1 MFKWVMRIIPK
12 FIKTWLT
19 NLLYTDLASKGI
31 NGDTELVFLTSQQ
44 RYFLKSIGGAGTLNP
59 DTKLKQYFG
68 PLAVG
73 LMVGTAAFGIAKLA
87 GASTRTAL
95 LAGGLA
101 GLGAGGLKALMAA
114 PTATKVS
121 AVQQGLANVGGTA
134 GGTGAAVDA
143 AALQASMGGG
153 TASFMGGA
161 GATGVGGITNPVMG
175 PTLSGAPIGAS
186 VAPDFMLS
194 QVTAKGLGGQGLSS
208 AAALQKAALDIPT
221 TAAYTGYDA
230 AGNVVDITSPE
241 VQAISRPGMD
251 QAVGTVTPTPTS
263 ISEKVVN
270 FVKENPITS
279 GGIALTGA
287 KILGDLTAQQP
298 TYDDPTA
305 PIPFNEQEYTDAYNR
320 QRAAMQR
327 FSERA
332 PAPTMT
338 ADALT
343 PANVYERQ
351 EEMFA
356 AKQGGLATLK
366 LKEGGVNYL
375 PSKSDHDEKD
385 ANNYVRAMGYVE
397 DGSGNGDKDEDTML
411 AQLADGEF
419 VSRADAIL
427 GAGIMSGA
435 NPDDFKDMRRKGA
448 QFFYKQQDSFKR
460 VYDLVSDGNK
470 AS

>member
-1 MFKWVMRIIPK
+1 MRIIPK

-44 RYFLKSIGGAGTLNP
+44 RYFLKSIGGADTLNP

-68 PLAVG
+68 PLAIG

-101 GLGAGGLKALMAA
+101 GLGAGALKGLG
-114 PTATKVS
+114 TATQASTLVGEAATS
-121 AVQQGLANVGGTA
+121 AGMAGGTVPATKLSTITATTNPFLAAQPGALGAGTGIGATTA
-134 GGTGAAVDA
+134 GGTLGNIAAGAGGLTAGTP
-143 AALQASMGGG
+143 AS
-153 TASFMGGA
+153 SFMATGLGA
-161 GATGVGGITNPVMG
+161 GKDTFLATQGNVAG
-175 PTLSGAPIGAS
+175 PIALGPEAYG
-186 VAPDFMLS
+186 VAPE
-194 QVTAKGLGGQGLSS
+194 QVGLVKS
-208 AAALQKAALDIPT
+208 
-221 TAAYTGYDA
+221 
-230 AGNVVDITSPE
+230 V
-241 VQAISRPGMD
+241 SRPD
-251 QAVGTVTPTPTS
+251 LTVAPTS
-263 ISEKVVN
+263 ITDKVVN
-270 FVKENPITS
+270 FAKENPFTTA
-279 GGIALTGA
+279 GAVLTGA

-298 TYDDPTA
+298 TYDTA
-305 PIPFNEQEYTDAYNR
+305 SPAPAFTEQEYTDARNR

-332 PAPTMT
+332 PAPTLA

-356 AKQGGLATLK
+356 AREGGLATLK
-366 LKEGGVNYL
+366 LKEGGINYL

-448 QFFYKQQDSFKR
+448 QFFYKQQDSLKR

>member
-44 RYFLKSIGGAGTLNP
+44 RYFLKSIGGADTLNP

-114 PTATKVS
+114 PTATKVG
-121 AVQQGLANVGGTA
+121 AVTQGLGSAAGAGSTA
-134 GGTGAAVDA
+134 AATNA

-153 TASFMGGA
+153 TSAILGPGGTA
-161 GATGVGGITNPVMG
+161 IATPGALGAGSVGSIIPSAAGTGLNVGMGATGPSLLNAPAIASGQYMPGVVDATGAVKSIVRPDLVTEPQSVVDKVTSFVDKNPGATIGGV
-175 PTLSGAPIGAS
+175 
-186 VAPDFMLS
+186 
-194 QVTAKGLGGQGLSS
+194 
-208 AAALQKAALDIPT
+208 AALGSLAM
-221 TAAYTGYDA
+221 
-230 AGNVVDITSPE
+230 SPK
-241 VQAISRPGMD
+241 
-251 QAVGTVTPTPTS
+251 TP
-263 ISEKVVN
+263 I
-270 FVKENPITS
+270 
-279 GGIALTGA
+279 
-287 KILGDLTAQQP
+287 
-298 TYDDPTA
+298 YDDSTA
-305 PIPFNEQEYTDAYNR
+305 PVPFNEQEYTDAYNR
-320 QRAAMQR
+320 QRAAMQGL
-327 FSERA
+327 SERA

-356 AKQGGLATLK
+356 AREGGLATLK
-366 LKEGGVNYL
+366 LKEGGINYL

-397 DGSGNGDKDEDTML
+397 DGAGNGDKDEDTML

-448 QFFYKQQDSFKR
+448 QFFYKQQDSLKR

>member
-1 MFKWVMRIIPK
+1 MP
-12 FIKTWLT
+12 
-19 NLLYTDLASKGI
+19 
-31 NGDTELVFLTSQQ
+31 
-44 RYFLKSIGGAGTLNP
+44 
-59 DTKLKQYFG
+59 G
-68 PLAVG
+68 PFAIG

-101 GLGAGGLKALMAA
+101 GLGAGALSGLG
-114 PTATKVS
+114 TATKASTLVGETAKS
-121 AVQQGLANVGGTA
+121 ASMAGGTVPATKLSTITATTNPFLAAQPGALGAGTGIGATTA
-134 GGTGAAVDA
+134 GGTLGNIAAGAGGLTAGTP
-143 AALQASMGGG
+143 AS
-153 TASFMGGA
+153 SFMATGLGA
-161 GATGVGGITNPVMG
+161 GKDTFLAAQGNVAG
-175 PTLSGAPIGAS
+175 PIALGPEAYG
-186 VAPDFMLS
+186 VAPE
-194 QVTAKGLGGQGLSS
+194 QVGLVKS
-208 AAALQKAALDIPT
+208 
-221 TAAYTGYDA
+221 
-230 AGNVVDITSPE
+230 V
-241 VQAISRPGMD
+241 SRPD
-251 QAVGTVTPTPTS
+251 LTVAPTS
-263 ISEKVVN
+263 ITDKVVN
-270 FVKENPITS
+270 FAKENPFTTA
-279 GGIALTGA
+279 GAVLTGG
-287 KILGDLTAQQP
+287 KILSDLTAQQP
-298 TYDDPTA
+298 IYDDSTA
-305 PIPFNEQEYTDAYNR
+305 QPFTEQEYQEAYDR
-320 QRAAMQR
+320 QRAAMQGL
-327 FSERA
+327 SERA
-332 PAPTMT
+332 PAPMMT

-356 AKQGGLATLK
+356 AREGGLATLK
-366 LKEGGVNYL
+366 FKEGGVNYL

-448 QFFYKQQDSFKR
+448 QFFYKQQDSLKR

>member
-1 MFKWVMRIIPK
+1 MP
-12 FIKTWLT
+12 
-19 NLLYTDLASKGI
+19 
-31 NGDTELVFLTSQQ
+31 
-44 RYFLKSIGGAGTLNP
+44 
-59 DTKLKQYFG
+59 G
-68 PLAVG
+68 PFAIG

-114 PTATKVS
+114 PTATKVG
-121 AVQQGLANVGGTA
+121 AVTQGLGSVA
-134 GGTGAAVDA
+134 GTGSTAAATNA

-153 TASFMGGA
+153 QSAILGAGGTPTAFGGALGAGSTIPLGTTASALGSTAATAPSFMTTGLEA
-161 GATGVGGITNPVMG
+161 GKDAFMAAQGNVAG
-175 PTLSGAPIGAS
+175 PIALGPEAYG
-186 VAPDFMLS
+186 VAPE
-194 QVTAKGLGGQGLSS
+194 QVGL
-208 AAALQKAALDIPT
+208 
-221 TAAYTGYDA
+221 TGS
-230 AGNVVDITSPE
+230 V
-241 VQAISRPGMD
+241 SRPD
-251 QAVGTVTPTPTS
+251 LTVAPTS
-263 ISEKVVN
+263 ITDKIVN
-270 FVKENPITS
+270 FAKENPLTTA
-279 GGIALTGA
+279 GTVLTGG
-287 KILGDLTAQQP
+287 KMLSDLTAQQP
-298 TYDDPTA
+298 IYDDSTA
-305 PIPFNEQEYTDAYNR
+305 QPYTEQEYTDAYNR
-320 QRAAMQR
+320 QRAAMQGIG
-327 FSERA
+327 ERA
-332 PAPTMT
+332 SYTM
-338 ADALT
+338 ADDALT

-356 AKQGGLATLK
+356 AREGGLATLK
-366 LKEGGVNYL
+366 LKEGGINYL

-397 DGSGNGDKDEDTML
+397 DGAGNGDKDEDTML

-448 QFFYKQQDSFKR
+448 QFFYKQQDSLKR